1 MDTSSLIS
9 AFSAVAAIAS
19 AIYAYF
25 QVKQAKVSVEQ
36 AKRTVLEAFTQNK
49 INALIALRNLYEKML
64 PEIKR
69 QAEYFSVP
77 ETYESMGK
85 PLHEEHE
92 EYRKKLQRVNSE
104 IDKFYEFYVPKNI
117 LSKNG

>member
-25 QVKQAKVSVEQ
+25 QVKQAKDSVEQ
-36 AKRTVLEAFTQNK
+36 ARRTVLEAFTQNK
-49 INALIALRNLYEKML
+49 INALIALRDLYEKRL
-64 PEIKR
+64 PDIKKM
-69 QAEYFSVP
+69 ADDFSTPV
-77 ETYESMGK
+77 TYESAGK

-92 EYRKKLQRVNSE
+92 IYRKKLQRVNAE
-104 IDKFYEFYVPKNI
+104 IDRLYESYVPTNI
-117 LSKNG
+117 PTKNG